1 MVKRRL
7 EAEAEAE
14 AEFKLS
20 IAKRSASEVSLFCAS
35 SFRKHSSASW
45 LADAADSFDISATRT
60 RAAHQAAPVAA
71 SLTPRRPPAQIE
83 APEPAM
89 PPHGDAPARSALNPH
104 KVRACADSSR
114 SARGFVSST
123 ADRAGIAAAATG
135 RPMCAG
141 ARRRATDGSDGER
154 RTVATDGSQ
163 EPRFAYSTRQGS
175 DKLTH
180 CVYRTTGRR

>member
-1 MVKRRL
+1 
-7 EAEAEAE
+7 
-14 AEFKLS
+14 
-20 IAKRSASEVSLFCAS
+20 LFCAS
-35 SFRKHSSASW
+35 SFRKHSSAGW

-104 KVRACADSSR
+104 KVRVSDDSAPL

-123 ADRAGIAAAATG
+123 ADGTARFAASG
-135 RPMCAG
+135 WSNRGSGHGSNKGPQ
-141 ARRRATDGSDGER
+141 ARDGEPL
-154 RTVATDGSQ
+154 TVATADGS
-163 EPRFAYSTRQGS
+163 
-175 DKLTH
+175 H
-180 CVYRTTGRR
+180 

>member
-1 MVKRRL
+1 MQWKAVFGNEIVPEFRSAEDWTKWVVKRRL

-14 AEFKLS
+14 ADFKLS

-35 SFRKHSSASW
+35 SFRKHSSAGW
-45 LADAADSFDISATRT
+45 LANAADSFDISATRT

-104 KVRACADSSR
+104 KVRASDDSAPLSG
-114 SARGFVSST
+114 RGFVSST
-123 ADRAGIAAAATG
+123 ADGTARFAASGWSNRGSGHGSTDV
-135 RPMCAG
+135 
-141 ARRRATDGSDGER
+141 RRRVTAS
-154 RTVATDGSQ
+154 
-163 EPRFAYSTRQGS
+163 
-175 DKLTH
+175 H
-180 CVYRTTGRR
+180 